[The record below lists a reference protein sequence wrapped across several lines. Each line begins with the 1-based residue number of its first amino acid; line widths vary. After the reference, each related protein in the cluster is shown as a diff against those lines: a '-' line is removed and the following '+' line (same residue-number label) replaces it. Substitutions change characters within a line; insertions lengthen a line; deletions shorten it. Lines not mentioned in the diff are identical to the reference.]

1 MTVQNK
7 LQTLKGFRDFLPVE
21 KRKRDYVAQK
31 IKKSFELS
39 GFEPLETPTLEYATL
54 LLGKYGDEADKMVYT
69 FEDRGKRMVGLRYD
83 QTVPTARFLS
93 QYSATLP
100 KYFRRYQMQN
110 VFRSENTQKGRYREF
125 TQCDCD
131 IFGTNSVIADAEV
144 LAVFYATYQALGL
157 TISLRINDRQT
168 LINTLKPFETNAV
181 SVFSIIQSIDKLD
194 KLQKDD
200 VMRELSKK
208 GIAPEKTQTIID
220 AILSTK
226 PTDNLNQ
233 IIEYTENLGVPKEQI
248 VFTPSLARGLDY
260 YTGLIFE
267 AIVPNCTGGSV
278 GGGGRYDN
286 LIKQLG
292 GPEIS
297 AVGFAIGFD
306 RTIEALDAL
315 KLLPSLDS
323 TAQVLVTIFDEDLA
337 RSSASITKTLRA
349 KGIRTELYPTS
360 SDKFGKQMKY
370 ADDKNI
376 PFVIIVGPDE
386 AIESVATLKDMKS
399 GEENTGKLTKLIHL
413 ICSD

>member
-1 MTVQNK
+1 MQQNK

-39 GFEPLETPTLEYATL
+39 GFEPLETPTLEYAKL

-69 FEDRGKRMVGLRYD
+69 FEDRGKRMIGLRYD

-93 QYSATLP
+93 QYSSTLP

-110 VFRSENTQKGRYREF
+110 VFRAENTQKGRYREF
-125 TQCDCD
+125 AQCDCD
-131 IFGTNSVIADAEV
+131 IFGTNSVIADAEI

-200 VMRELSKK
+200 VMRELEKK
-208 GIAPEKTQTIID
+208 GIAPEKTQAIID

-233 IIEYTENLGVPKEQI
+233 IIDFAENLGVPKKQI
-248 VFTPSLARGLDY
+248 AFTPSLARGLDY

-267 AIVPNCTGGSV
+267 GVVPEYSGGSI

-286 LIKQLG
+286 LINQLG

-315 KLLPSLDS
+315 KLLPAFDS
-323 TAQVLVTIFDEDLA
+323 TAQVLVTLFSEDLA
-337 RSSASITKTLRA
+337 RSSASITKTLRTE
-349 KGIRTELYPTS
+349 GIQTELYPTS
-360 SDKFGKQMKY
+360 TDTFGKQLKY
-370 ADDKNI
+370 ADGKNI
-376 PFVIIVGPDE
+376 PFVIILGPDE
-386 AIESVATLKDMKS
+386 AKENVATLKDMLK
-399 GEENTGKLTKLIHL
+399 GVEVKDTVVNLIR
-413 ICSD
+413 IIKQ

>member
-1 MTVQNK
+1 MQQNK

-21 KRKRDYVAQK
+21 KRKRDYVAKK

-39 GFEPLETPTLEYATL
+39 GFEPLETPTLEYAKL

-69 FEDRGKRMVGLRYD
+69 FEDRGKRMIGLRYD

-93 QYSATLP
+93 QYSSTLP

-110 VFRSENTQKGRYREF
+110 VFRAENTQKGRYREF
-125 TQCDCD
+125 AQCDCD
-131 IFGTNSVIADAEV
+131 IFGTNSVIADAEI

-168 LINTLKPFETNAV
+168 LINTLKPFETKAV

-194 KLQKDD
+194 KLQKVD
-200 VMRELSKK
+200 VMRELEKK
-208 GIAPEKTQTIID
+208 GIAQDKTRAIID

-233 IIEYTENLGVPKEQI
+233 IIDYAENLGVPKKQI

-267 AIVPNCTGGSV
+267 GVVPEYSGGSI

-286 LIKQLG
+286 LINQLG

-306 RTIEALDAL
+306 RTIEALDEL
-315 KLLPSLDS
+315 KLLPAFDS

-337 RSSASITKTLRA
+337 RISASVTKTLRTE
-349 KGIRTELYPTS
+349 GIQTELYPTS
-360 SDKFGKQMKY
+360 ADTFKKQMKY

-376 PFVIIVGPDE
+376 PFVIILGPDE
-386 AIESVATLKDMKS
+386 AKENVATLKDMKK
-399 GEENTGKLTKLIHL
+399 GIEVKDTVANLIN
-413 ICSD
+413 IIKR